1 MRHLTQRT
9 AMKSSRA
16 VVSCSIS
23 QESSRESSSCCG
35 KSSVLCCTWYWMSSW
50 HLSGLSSSS
59 RKPLELLAVLQVEPT
74 PERGGGGVG
83 VVGVGDPD
91 V

>member
-1 MRHLTQRT
+1 
-9 AMKSSRA
+9 
-16 VVSCSIS
+16 
-23 QESSRESSSCCG
+23 
-35 KSSVLCCTWYWMSSW
+35 MSSW